1 MTTSPT
7 EEEVQAFFAV
17 LSNWGRWGDHDRIG
31 TLNLITAEKR
41 RQAAALVRE
50 GLTVSCAW
58 DIRPNAMSANASF
71 GTPAQRYMVMT
82 CCEPFD
88 GDGRGAMA
96 SEWFGM
102 VYHGLEITHLDAL
115 SHMAWDGHLYNG
127 VPVSSQTPARGAT
140 ELAVIEAAGGIV
152 SRGLLLDI
160 PALTGRPWLDP
171 GEPVR
176 PADLDAAC
184 ARQGVV
190 VESGDVV
197 LLHTG
202 FARRR
207 RELGMGAAI
216 AREGYPGWHA
226 SALPWL
232 RAHGA
237 AAIGTDTATD
247 VQPSGYARV
256 PTPVHYV
263 GIVAMG
269 LWLIYNCDLVELAET
284 CERLQRWAF
293 LFVLTGLRLR
303 GGTGSPANPLAIL

>member
-1 MTTSPT
+1 
-7 EEEVQAFFAV
+7 
-17 LSNWGRWGDHDRIG
+17 
-31 TLNLITAEKR
+31 
-41 RQAAALVRE
+41 VRE

-58 DIRPNAMSANASF
+58 DIRPNALSANAPF

-88 GDGRGAMA
+88 GGGRGAMA
-96 SEWFGM
+96 SEWVGM
-102 VYHGLEITHLDAL
+102 LYHGVETTHLDAL

-127 VPVSSQTPARGAT
+127 VSVSSQTPTRGAT
-140 ELAVIEAAGGIV
+140 ELSVVEAAGGIV

-160 PALTGRPWLDP
+160 PALTERPWLDP

-184 ARQGVV
+184 ARQGAV

-207 RELGMGAAI
+207 RETGMGAAI

-232 RAHGA
+232 RAHGV

-269 LWLIYNCDLVELAET
+269 LWLIDNCDFVELAET

>member
-1 MTTSPT
+1 MSEVTASPS
-7 EEEVQAFFAV
+7 EAEVEGLFASM
-17 LSNWGRWGDHDRIG
+17 SNRGRWGEDDRLG

-41 RQAAALVRE
+41 RQAATLVQE

-82 CCEPFD
+82 VGARWRPSGSGCC
-88 GDGRGAMA
+88 
-96 SEWFGM
+96 
-102 VYHGLEITHLDAL
+102 TT
-115 SHMAWDGHLYNG
+115 LYNG
-127 VPVSSQTPARGAT
+127 VPVSSQTPTSGAT
-140 ELAVIEAAGGIV
+140 ELSVVEAAGGIV
-152 SRGLLLDI
+152 SRGVLLDV
-160 PALTGRPWLDP
+160 PALTGRPWLEP
-171 GEPVR
+171 AEPVR

-202 FARRR
+202 YARRR
-207 RELGMGAAI
+207 RELGMGMAI
-216 AREGYPGWHA
+216 SSEGYPGWHA
-226 SALPWL
+226 STLPWL
-232 RAHGA
+232 REHGV

-247 VQPSGYARV
+247 VQPSGYTGV

-269 LWLIYNCDLVELAET
+269 LWLIDNCDFVELAQT
-284 CERLQRWAF
+284 CAQLGRWTF